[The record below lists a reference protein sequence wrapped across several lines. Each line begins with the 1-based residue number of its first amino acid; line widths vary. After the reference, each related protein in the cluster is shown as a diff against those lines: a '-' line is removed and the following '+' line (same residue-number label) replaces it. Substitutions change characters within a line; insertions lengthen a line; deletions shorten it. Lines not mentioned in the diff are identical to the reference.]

1 MNNEVIKALDSLI
14 DSIDIDVQMYDDLQG
29 HKEYGFYIA
38 LNMVYR
44 NINRVKEMYTDD

>member
-1 MNNEVIKALDSLI
+1 MNNEVIKALDFLI

-29 HKEYGFYIA
+29 YKEYGFYLA

-44 NINRVKEMYTDD
+44 NINKVKGIYEND